1 MTAATIAETLKQ
13 ASQQLRAA
21 QVPNDVLDAQTLLA
35 EALGKDRT
43 YLIVN
48 FTQQLDDNLLARYQ
62 TLIQRRAAGEPLQYI
77 TGHQEFFGLE
87 FEVTPDVLIPRPE
100 TEIVIEETIRLVQ
113 QAGIIEPI
121 IVDVGTGSGC
131 IAVTL
136 AREIEDARVIACDI
150 SPAALQVARRN
161 AARNLVEEHV
171 QFIESDLL
179 AAFDEDDFAD
189 FIISNPPYVAANEL
203 PALQREVRDWE
214 PHLALTDDGDGLSF
228 YRRLLQDAP
237 ARLKPGGYL
246 ICEMG
251 YTQSEAVL
259 AMINPAVW
267 EEPRLLDD
275 LQGIPRTLVVRKSA
289 NPNASTETKP
299 S

>member
-1 MTAATIAETLKQ
+1 MPAATIAETLKH
-13 ASQQLRAA
+13 ASEQLRAA

-43 YLIVN
+43 FLIVN
-48 FTQQLDDNLLARYQ
+48 FNQQLDDDLLTKYQ
-62 TLIQRRAAGEPLQYI
+62 SLIERRATGEPLQYI

-100 TEIVIEETIRLVQ
+100 TEIIVEETIRLVQ
-113 QAGIIEPI
+113 QANSDEPI

-136 AREIEDARVIACDI
+136 AREIEQARVIACDI
-150 SPAALQVARRN
+150 SLAALQVARRN
-161 AARNLVEEHV
+161 AARNKVEERM

-179 AAFDEDDFAD
+179 AAFDEDNFAD
-189 FIISNPPYVAANEL
+189 IIISNPPYVAVNEL
-203 PALQREVRDWE
+203 ATLQREVRDWE
-214 PHLALTDDGDGLSF
+214 PHLALTDHGDGLSF

-237 ARLKPGGYL
+237 SRLKPGGYL

-251 YTQSEAVL
+251 YTQSEAVI
-259 AMINPAVW
+259 AMVDPAVW
-267 EEPRLLDD
+267 KEPRLLDD

-289 NPNASTETKP
+289 
-299 S
+299 